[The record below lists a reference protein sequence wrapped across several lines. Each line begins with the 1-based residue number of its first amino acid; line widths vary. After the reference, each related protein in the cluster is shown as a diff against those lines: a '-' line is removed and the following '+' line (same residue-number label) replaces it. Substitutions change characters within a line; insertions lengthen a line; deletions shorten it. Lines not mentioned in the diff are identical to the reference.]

1 MFLLLFI
8 VTNLQAAY
16 YDTLPS
22 GVRNFTYHIVQTGE
36 ISGNY
41 NSSGDFKG
49 FNINANINADSISG
63 LNSAV
68 DAYLATLTPA
78 EYADFSFGT
87 FEGNASSKV
96 TAQGFGAGYGITN
109 RLTVYGFIPFYKA
122 EVDLRLQ
129 RTNKGRNSSGT
140 LLQID
145 NLPDVDARLIQSLMV
160 NFYGYQP
167 LGRWNATNFGD
178 AEFGTLYQL
187 QKWKDAGLLLK
198 VGAVAPTGRKD
209 DPDILQDIPFGDG
222 QWDAF
227 AEFGGGEINSAKN
240 FSIDIWTR
248 LTYQFPYKANIR
260 LPESATFPLTTRKGI
275 TEIKLGNKAECNFQ
289 TNIHFSDEW
298 TTSLGYIFEYK
309 EADKFKSPYT
319 VADTILKM
327 DTEKNSHTAKLKLN
341 FSTVSLYQRKKF
353 VAPLN
358 LNVSA
363 QTILRGKN
371 VPKYHRADFEIALYF

>member
-1 MFLLLFI
+1 M
-8 VTNLQAAY
+8 
-16 YDTLPS
+16 
-22 GVRNFTYHIVQTGE
+22 
-36 ISGNY
+36 
-41 NSSGDFKG
+41 
-49 FNINANINADSISG
+49 
-63 LNSAV
+63 
-68 DAYLATLTPA
+68 TPA

-109 RLTVYGFIPFYKA
+109 QFTVYGFIPFYKA

-129 RTNKGRNSSGT
+129 RTTKGRNSSGT

-160 NFYGYQP
+160 NFYQYKP

-178 AEFGTLYQL
+178 AEFGVLYQIK
-187 QKWKDAGLLLK
+187 KWKDAGLLLK
-198 VGAVAPTGRKD
+198 VGAVAPTGRTD
-209 DPDILQDIPFGDG
+209 DLDILQDIPFGDG

-227 AEFGGGEINSAKN
+227 GEFGGGEINLARN
-240 FSIDIWTR
+240 FSIDAWTR
-248 LTYQFPYKANIR
+248 LTYQFPHKANIR
-260 LPESATFPLTTRKGI
+260 LPESATFPLTTRKGT
-275 TEIKLGNKAECNFQ
+275 TEIKLGNKAEFNLQSTF
-289 TNIHFSDEW
+289 HFSDEW

-309 EADKFKSPYT
+309 EADKYKSPYAAT
-319 VADTILKM
+319 DAILKI

-353 VAPLN
+353 IAPLN
-358 LNVSA
+358 MNISA

-371 VPKYHRADFEIALYF
+371 VPRYQRADFEIAFYF